1 MPCTTCSQP
10 VGSRNSI
17 AVEWVRSHLGQSG
30 AVIRSLLAFLLRRL
44 LGLFRSNERTVGD
57 ADLEIVVLRHQLAIL
72 RRREGRDG
80 VGARVEVFPEEH
92 LQAVADVLGD
102 TYGGLTGSEIGRLL
116 AQCGIADPN
125 PDLTKRFRLC
135 EALKARQARDRAG
148 NAVVSFITRA
158 MAPVRYV
165 HHPELFEDR
174 RSSLNAVLSFV
185 GLVLTEDGR
194 MRRRNQAKTLSEAAA
209 RTRRMRD
216 EMLRRNV
223 HRDVLRFC
231 QAELLENDCF
241 DAVFEATKGLAE
253 RVREMTGLTEDGAV
267 LVDRAFGSGRSGVP
281 VVAFNSLRTVSE
293 QSEQRGLANLMKGVF
308 GTFRNPAAHTPK
320 VKWPVSEP
328 DALDLL
334 ATLSLIHR
342 RLDAAVLTSSVGG
355 QLAHV

>member
-1 MPCTTCSQP
+1 
-10 VGSRNSI
+10 
-17 AVEWVRSHLGQSG
+17 
-30 AVIRSLLAFLLRRL
+30 
-44 LGLFRSNERTVGD
+44 
-57 ADLEIVVLRHQLAIL
+57 
-72 RRREGRDG
+72 

-92 LQAVADVLGD
+92 LQAIADILGD

-116 AQCGIADPN
+116 SQCGIDDPY

-135 EALKARQARDRAG
+135 EALKARQSRDRAG
-148 NAVVSFITRA
+148 NAVVAFITRA

-165 HHPELFEDR
+165 DQPDLFEDR
-174 RSSLNAVLSFV
+174 RSSINAVLSFV
-185 GLVLTEDGR
+185 GLVLTEDGK
-194 MRRRNQAKTLSEAAA
+194 MRRRPQAKTLSEAAA
-209 RTRRMRD
+209 RTKRMRD
-216 EMLRRNV
+216 EMLRRGV

-241 DAVFEATKGLAE
+241 DAAFEATKGLAE

-267 LVDRAFGSGRSGVP
+267 LVDRAFGFRSGVP
-281 VVAFNSLRTVSE
+281 VVAFNSLRTHSE
-293 QSEQRGLANLMKGVF
+293 QSEQSGLANLMKGVF

-342 RLDAAVLTSSVGG
+342 RIDAAVVTSTVGA
-355 QLAHV
+355 QLAPM